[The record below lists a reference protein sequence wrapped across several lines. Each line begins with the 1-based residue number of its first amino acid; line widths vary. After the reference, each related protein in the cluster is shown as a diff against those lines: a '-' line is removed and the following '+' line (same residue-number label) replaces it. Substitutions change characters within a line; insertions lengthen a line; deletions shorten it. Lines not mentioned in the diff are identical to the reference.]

1 MHTWLLDVGL
11 DWTVHHVPYDQP
23 CARLACRCHDWQSA
37 TRGTA
42 LRTGM
47 QEPAAARPK
56 PPPGRRHVAP
66 GQQQQPGVVSI
77 TEELAHA
84 PPANRPARSRG
95 FVLNPMC
102 GAFHLKRQCHLPC
115 M

>member
-1 MHTWLLDVGL
+1 MCLLASCETWLL
-11 DWTVHHVPYDQP
+11 
-23 CARLACRCHDWQSA
+23 
-37 TRGTA
+37 TA
-42 LRTGM
+42 DIIGFTDIV

-56 PPPGRRHVAP
+56 LPPGRRHVAP
-66 GQQQQPGVVSI
+66 GRQQQHGVVSI

-102 GAFHLKRQCHLPC
+102 AIFTQRHSLFHISGAMLPVQQ
-115 M
+115 

>member
-1 MHTWLLDVGL
+1 MYCDQLPVQQAVGDV
-11 DWTVHHVPYDQP
+11 PNI
-23 CARLACRCHDWQSA
+23 
-37 TRGTA
+37 
-42 LRTGM
+42 M

-66 GQQQQPGVVSI
+66 AQRQQQPGVVSI

-84 PPANRPARSRG
+84 PPANRPSRSRG

-102 GAFHLKRQCHLPC
+102 ACSSFSAQTSSLMNRCCLWVSGIV
-115 M
+115 

>member
-1 MHTWLLDVGL
+1 
-11 DWTVHHVPYDQP
+11 
-23 CARLACRCHDWQSA
+23 
-37 TRGTA
+37 
-42 LRTGM
+42 M

-102 GAFHLKRQCHLPC
+102 GAFHLQRQCQSALHVGFAVFVSTVASVRHHVTC
-115 M
+115 Y